1 MKKSIRIFIIIMML
15 LNILIQPVSEI
26 ITVIAEEDLS
36 SNIIEVIEEENIIQ
50 NEKEETSE
58 IIDEVIKEEST
69 IQNEKEENNEENAP
83 TEDLI
88 EEEFEEQAMDSIT
101 SLQYIPDYSP
111 NTNLNIGSTSFY
123 KFKLTNLEAVIQNA
137 TIKLY
142 IPKSNIDTYN
152 DVASYFPDQ
161 GFRERT
167 KVYTENEFLV
177 VELSVGNLS
186 DSYNQEFVFSF
197 QTIDDGTMTNDTYIP
212 VRAEVISQNEI
223 LAETGITSFHYQSRK
238 PIFKTNIVYPDED
251 SLILNYQLAL
261 NNDGTGNGSGN
272 SPINSLLIKTTISE
286 AFIFDTQDNLG
297 WEFDESNREA
307 SYPLIGPINLSSEY
321 LTIEPQLHLRFSEV

>member
-1 MKKSIRIFIIIMML
+1 MKKCNRILIVFVMI
-15 LNILIQPVSEI
+15 LNILIQPFAQI
-26 ITVIAEEDLS
+26 ITVFAEEELS
-36 SNIIEVIEEENIIQ
+36 SNIIEEIETIEISQLENSD
-50 NEKEETSE
+50 ELT
-58 IIDEVIKEEST
+58 EVIKDEKTFEELEPEDDTST
-69 IQNEKEENNEENAP
+69 IE
-83 TEDLI
+83 
-88 EEEFEEQAMDSIT
+88 DSIEIVDEIIT
-101 SLQYIPDYSP
+101 SQPEEKDIEDEEKMEDDSEKIESSAITSIQYIADYSP

-186 DSYNQEFVFSF
+186 NSYYQEFVFSF
-197 QTIDDGTMTNDTYIP
+197 QTIDDGSMTNDTYIP

-238 PIFKTNIVYPDED
+238 PIFKTKIVSPDED

-272 SPINSLLIKTTISE
+272 SP
-286 AFIFDTQDNLG
+286 
-297 WEFDESNREA
+297 
-307 SYPLIGPINLSSEY
+307 
-321 LTIEPQLHLRFSEV
+321 